1 MTDPSSPPA
10 PVPAGAAAGDPT
22 APALPELPPVADFL
36 CFAFYSAS
44 HAFTR
49 LYKPL
54 LDELGLTYPQYLVMV
69 ALWEEDAQA
78 VGGIGQKL
86 GLESSTLTPLIK
98 RLEGLGLVSRSRDAA
113 DERVVRVRLTPA
125 GTALKEKAR
134 RIPGCILAA
143 TGLEPAE
150 AMRLMR
156 EVVRLRE
163 ALESRTGG

>member
-1 MTDPSSPPA
+1 MTDQPHPP
-10 PVPAGAAAGDPT
+10 AAGDP
-22 APALPELPPVADFL
+22 AAGLPELPPVADLL

-69 ALWEEDAQA
+69 ALWEEDGQA

-98 RLEGLGLVSRSRDAA
+98 RLEGLGLVTRSRDAA
-113 DERVVRVRLTPA
+113 DERVVRVRLTAA
-125 GTALKEKAR
+125 GSALKEKAR
-134 RIPGCILAA
+134 RIPGCILGA

-150 AMRLMR
+150 AVRLMR

-163 ALESRTGG
+163 AIETGARG

>member
-1 MTDPSSPPA
+1 MTDPAPSPA
-10 PVPAGAAAGDPT
+10 PTPAGAPAAD
-22 APALPELPPVADFL
+22 LPELPPVADFL
-36 CFAFYSAS
+36 CFAVYSAS

-54 LDELGLTYPQYLVMV
+54 LEGLGLTYPQYLVMV
-69 ALWEEDAQA
+69 CLWEEDALA
-78 VGGIGQKL
+78 VGGIGEKL

-98 RLEGLGLVSRSRDAA
+98 RLEGLDLVRRSRDAA

-125 GTALKEKAR
+125 GSALKEKAR

-150 AMRLMR
+150 AVRLMR

-163 ALESRTGG
+163 ALETHAGP

>member
-1 MTDPSSPPA
+1 M
-10 PVPAGAAAGDPT
+10 
-22 APALPELPPVADFL
+22 
-36 CFAFYSAS
+36 
-44 HAFTR
+44 
-49 LYKPL
+49 
-54 LDELGLTYPQYLVMV
+54 
-69 ALWEEDAQA
+69 
-78 VGGIGQKL
+78 GGIGQKL

-113 DERVVRVRLTPA
+113 DERVVRVRLTTA

-163 ALESRTGG
+163 ALESRTGAADY